1 MRPRVIPTLL
11 VADGGLVKTVRF
23 KDRTYIGDPI
33 NAVRLY
39 NEMEVDEILV
49 VDIAASR
56 EKRAPNLKFIEELS
70 SEAFMPM
77 GYSGGVSGLSQMG
90 ELFNQ
95 GVEKVVL
102 NQALIADVSLL
113 AEAAARF
120 GSQSVVCAIDVKR
133 DFLGRQRVYD
143 HVRRKVSSLSPEEYA
158 RRLESEGAGEILLC
172 DVDRDGMMGGYDLG
186 LMRRVSAAVNIP
198 LVACGGAGCLA
209 DLADVVAAGAAAAA
223 AGSLFVYQ
231 GKQKGVL
238 INYPTQRELGEVFGS
253 RCAPAKRN

>member
-1 MRPRVIPTLL
+1 ML

-33 NAVRLY
+33 NAVRLF

-49 VDIAASR
+49 IDIAASR
-56 EKRAPNLKFIEELS
+56 EKRAPNLKFIEEVS
-70 SEAFMPM
+70 SESFMPM
-77 GYSGGVSGLSQMG
+77 GYSGGVCNLRQMG

-133 DFLGRQRVYD
+133 DLFGRQRVYD
-143 HVRRKVSSLSPEEYA
+143 HIRRRGLSLSPEEYA

-172 DVDRDGMMGGYDLG
+172 DVDRDGVMGGYDLE
-186 LMRRVSAAVNIP
+186 LIRRVSAAVNIP
-198 LVACGGAGCLA
+198 LVACGGAGCLG
-209 DLADVVAAGAAAAA
+209 DLVDVVAAGAAAAA

-238 INYPTQRELGEVFGS
+238 INYPTQRDLDGVFGS
-253 RCAPAKRN
+253 RRAPGES

>member
-23 KDRTYIGDPI
+23 KDHTYIGDPI
-33 NAVRLY
+33 NAVRLF
-39 NEMEVDEILV
+39 NDMEVDEILV
-49 VDIAASR
+49 IDIAASR
-56 EKRAPNLKFIEELS
+56 QKRAPNLKFIEEVS
-70 SEAFMPM
+70 SESFMPM
-77 GYSGGVSGLSQMG
+77 GYSGGVCNLGQMG

-95 GVEKVVL
+95 GVEKIVL
-102 NQALIADVSLL
+102 NHALITNVSLL

-120 GSQSVVCAIDVKR
+120 GSQSVVCSIDVKR
-133 DFLGRQRVYD
+133 DLFGRQRVYD
-143 HVRRKVSSLSPEEYA
+143 HVRRRVLSLDPEEYA
-158 RRLESEGAGEILLC
+158 RRLESEGAGEILLY
-172 DVDRDGMMGGYDLG
+172 DVDRDGVMGGYDLE
-186 LMRRVSAAVNIP
+186 LIRRVSAAVNIP

-238 INYPTQRELGEVFGS
+238 INYPTQRDLDGVFGS
-253 RCAPAKRN
+253 RRAPGES